1 MLFSFRSAEFKT
13 DPLTKNSFNIHSFD
27 DLDFISSTQVS
38 HCSCC
43 KYYCST
49 ASAHPCASTH
59 CGCCPGD
66 PGVVTVSLAAAAQP
80 HARLI
85 VTFEPRHDVS
95 ERSD

>member
-49 ASAHPCASTH
+49 ASAHPCAGTH
-59 CGCCPGD
+59 CVCVCCFGDPDVALSHGEFGCC
-66 PGVVTVSLAAAAQP
+66 SSASRSP
-80 HARLI
+80 HRDL
-85 VTFEPRHDVS
+85 
-95 ERSD
+95 